1 MSEAPKPAHP
11 LASIGGLAGAAAG
24 WIFAQYTGAS
34 GWIPIG
40 AAILL
45 MFVFGKT
52 PLKPKWFV
60 GAIIT
65 TLAHVIWFTVAV
77 ALGGMWAAVIGDV
90 LILLVLT
97 VLLWLRPG
105 LVSASLL
112 GMVQIGSLAYNVY
125 LITQVSFGDPTH
137 KALTAH
143 IVFRSMAIVA
153 LVMGYIKYRREAT
166 LPHAEPIP
174 LQQ

>member
-11 LASIGGLAGAAAG
+11 LASIGGIAGAAAG

-40 AAILL
+40 AATLL

-65 TLAHVIWFTVAV
+65 TLAHVIWFTVAG
-77 ALGGMWAAVIGDV
+77 ALGAMWATVIGDI
-90 LILLVLT
+90 LLLLVLT

-105 LVSASLL
+105 LVTASLL
-112 GMVQIGSLAYNVY
+112 GLVQIGSLAYNVY
-125 LITQVSFGDPTH
+125 LISQVPFGDPIH

-143 IVFRSMAIVA
+143 IVFRSISTVA
-153 LVMGYIKYRREAT
+153 LVMGYIKYRREAVQSQ
-166 LPHAEPIP
+166 AGPIP